1 MHGTVLQYFLL
12 NNTIQNRYEKELPIL
27 VTLFFFSFVLFYT
40 KKEDILERLPFLL
53 MREISVSYI
62 LGY

>member
-1 MHGTVLQYFLL
+1 MHGTVLQYSLL